1 MAMKGLV
8 FTEVGKIELKEVEK
22 PRLINE
28 EDVIVKVTTTT
39 ICGSDVH
46 LVQGHIPTT
55 PGYVLGHE
63 YVGVVECVG
72 NKVKKFKQG
81 DRVIGPAAPYCG
93 QCDHC
98 KKGHIAQCLNGGIH
112 GSGVELGSIPGTHSE
127 FTRVPYG
134 DVNLL
139 HVPDHLSDEQVLFVG
154 DIFATGYHAVEK
166 GRVKPGDDV
175 VIFGAG
181 PVGLCAVQ
189 SAKLFNAGKIIVV
202 GRKNQM
208 RLDLAKKLGA
218 THILRTD
225 QCNPV
230 EEIVKLTGGKGAE
243 VAIEAAGSE
252 VATQQALQCLGLG
265 GTVSMVGMFAKEVA
279 LPLHQVLMKN
289 ISIEMGLGN
298 LGNMSRLLGLIESGN
313 VDLTSLVT
321 HTMPLDDVEEAF
333 ALFESSPDTVIKIAV
348 KP

>member
-1 MAMKGLV
+1 MRGLV
-8 FTEVGKIELKEVEK
+8 FTEVGKISLQEVEK
-22 PRLINE
+22 PELNSS
-28 EDVIVKVTTTT
+28 EDVIVKITTTT
-39 ICGSDVH
+39 ICGSDIH

-63 YVGVVECVG
+63 YVGIVEAVG
-72 NKVKKFKQG
+72 EKVKKFKPG

-93 QCDHC
+93 QCEHC
-98 KKGHIAQCLNGGIH
+98 KKGHIAQCMRGGIH
-112 GSGVELGSIPGTHSE
+112 GSGKELGSIPGTHSE
-127 FTRVPYG
+127 FTRVPFG

-139 HVPDHLSDEQVLFVG
+139 HVPDRLSDEQVLFVG
-154 DIFATGYHAVEK
+154 DIFATGYHAIEK
-166 GRVKPGDDV
+166 GRVKPGDTV

-189 SAKLFNAGKIIVV
+189 SAKLFNAGKIIVI

-208 RLDLAKKLGA
+208 RLDLAQRLGA

-230 EEIVKLTGGKGAE
+230 EEIFKLTDGRGAD

-252 VATQQALQCLGLG
+252 VSTQQALQCLGLG
-265 GTVSMVGMFAKEVA
+265 GVVSMVGMFAKDVA

-289 ISIEMGLGN
+289 ITIEMGLGN
-298 LGNMSRLLGLIESGN
+298 LGNMPRLLGLIESGS
-313 VDLTSLVT
+313 VDLTSLIT
-321 HTMPLDDVEEAF
+321 HTMSLDDVETAF
-333 ALFESSPDTVIKIAV
+333 SLFESSPDTVIKIAV